1 MFELKFRR
9 QRSEVTGGRSEER
22 IRMEK
27 VLLCTIAASALC
39 AASSIRYR
47 QYHFIYDPKNW
58 TEAQTYCRQTYTDL
72 VTVDSYSTV
81 TTLNSL
87 ADVTQMGST
96 KHAWIGLY
104 FDVIDWK
111 WSLSDEDFY
120 KNNEATYTN
129 WYPGQPNG
137 IWYTEQCVYM
147 NLAYA
152 LWSDN
157 YCNTLFHSVCSN
169 VSGEKWNQDRL
180 NDLKEACD
188 AGGDEG
194 ALDICCH
201 FLGPNVFG
209 FPSLQTAPKSVEET
223 ALDRSRDV
231 SSCSMQQVLT
241 ACQKMRWEKRLPPMA
256 SQELGSTESLRDVGV
271 EQPQKSFATYLFC
284 GDFSVAVCVAVIIP
298 GDVDSNLR
306 HGDMECLVQSIEST
320 SEDQGRVQG
329 VAWGETAKAYHTSSR
344 FRLMKRR
351 RRLEDKLRSSSDVW
365 VCFTQSDFGLFSG
378 GNVTFVLNS
387 NLMNWTD
394 AQRYC
399 RQHYTDLASVRNLS
413 ENAQIRKQITA
424 PAWIGLYKSTWK
436 WSNGPFFMYNYW
448 QVLEPDGGDE
458 KCTAANFA
466 NSGRWMDLACGL
478 EKPFV
483 CYHDPVPLWRTGI
496 KLKLVKTSALRLED
510 PAVQEDLLQ
519 QFYVSAKTEAD
530 EPKRDRRRGTEL
542 EEATQQRRL
551 LPRQDQQKLGSRF
564 LVFVQIFFCS

>member
-129 WYPGQPNG
+129 WYPGQPDS
-137 IWYTEQCVYM
+137 IWYTEYCGNIYVDQGRWWDTPCD
-147 NLAYA
+147 NL
-152 LWSDN
+152 LS
-157 YCNTLFHSVCSN
+157 SICSN
-169 VSGEKWNQDRL
+169 V
-180 NDLKEACD
+180 
-188 AGGDEG
+188 
-194 ALDICCH
+194 
-201 FLGPNVFG
+201 
-209 FPSLQTAPKSVEET
+209 
-223 ALDRSRDV
+223 
-231 SSCSMQQVLT
+231 
-241 ACQKMRWEKRLPPMA
+241 
-256 SQELGSTESLRDVGV
+256 
-271 EQPQKSFATYLFC
+271 
-284 GDFSVAVCVAVIIP
+284 
-298 GDVDSNLR
+298 
-306 HGDMECLVQSIEST
+306 
-320 SEDQGRVQG
+320 
-329 VAWGETAKAYHTSSR
+329 
-344 FRLMKRR
+344 
-351 RRLEDKLRSSSDVW
+351 
-365 VCFTQSDFGLFSG
+365 SG
-378 GNVTFVLNS
+378 GNVTFVLITNP
-387 NLMNWTD
+387 MNWTD

-413 ENAQIRKQITA
+413 ENAQIQKLITGST
-424 PAWIGLYKSTWK
+424 WIGLYKNTWK

-448 QVLEPDGGDE
+448 QSSEPDGGDE

-551 LPRQDQQKLGSRF
+551 LPRQDQQKLGNRF

>member
-169 VSGEKWNQDRL
+169 VSGEKWNQVRF
-180 NDLKEACD
+180 NK
-188 AGGDEG
+188 
-194 ALDICCH
+194 
-201 FLGPNVFG
+201 
-209 FPSLQTAPKSVEET
+209 
-223 ALDRSRDV
+223 
-231 SSCSMQQVLT
+231 
-241 ACQKMRWEKRLPPMA
+241 
-256 SQELGSTESLRDVGV
+256 
-271 EQPQKSFATYLFC
+271 
-284 GDFSVAVCVAVIIP
+284 
-298 GDVDSNLR
+298 VDSTLFL
-306 HGDMECLVQSIEST
+306 C
-320 SEDQGRVQG
+320 
-329 VAWGETAKAYHTSSR
+329 
-344 FRLMKRR
+344 RR
-351 RRLEDKLRSSSDVW
+351 I
-365 VCFTQSDFGLFSG
+365 G